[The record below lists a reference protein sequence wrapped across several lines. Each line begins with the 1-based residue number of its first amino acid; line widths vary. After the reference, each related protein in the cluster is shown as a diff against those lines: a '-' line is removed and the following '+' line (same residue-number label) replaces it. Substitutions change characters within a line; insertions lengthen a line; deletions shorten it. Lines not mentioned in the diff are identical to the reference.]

1 MILDF
6 LCYKYL
12 KSLVGRYHYG
22 KCVGYVGH
30 FVYTTKIDLSNF
42 HWADGGWVSGACYE
56 PCLFCN
62 LSWRSDV

>member
-42 HWADGGWVSGACYE
+42 H
-56 PCLFCN
+56 
-62 LSWRSDV
+62 